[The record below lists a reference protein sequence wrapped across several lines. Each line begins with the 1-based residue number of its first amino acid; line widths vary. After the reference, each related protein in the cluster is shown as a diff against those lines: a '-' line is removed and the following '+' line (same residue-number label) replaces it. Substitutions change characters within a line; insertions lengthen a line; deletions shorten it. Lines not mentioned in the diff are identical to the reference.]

1 MLNQARNLLNL
12 GNVILVGSGKGG
24 VGKTLIT
31 VNLSIILKTL
41 GFKVL
46 IFDLD
51 VGFTNSDVL
60 LNVHPKFSLSDLIM
74 KKCEKK
80 DVIYPTEY
88 GVDLVNVGNDLE
100 TIFLFNENNVK
111 EFYINFAQIA
121 QNYDFILIDLPPGY
135 NDNFAP
141 FFNCANSTLVITT
154 TQPTSLVNSY
164 TFVKILIHK
173 GVPSNNIHLVG
184 NLIEQYRDSLQ
195 NLNRFSAV
203 LEKFTGE
210 KIGSLTLI
218 KKHPTVEKS
227 VYDRKPFVIDSPK
240 IQPTFALYRIA
251 SILTKKEIPQ
261 KETIL
266 EKLLAFFKG
275 VKQS

>member
-12 GNVILVGSGKGG
+12 GNIVLIGSGKGG

-31 VNLSIILKTL
+31 VNLSIILQKL

-60 LNVHPKFSLSDLIM
+60 LNIHPKYSLSDLIM
-74 KKCEKK
+74 KKCKK
-80 DVIYPTEY
+80 EDIIFKTEY
-88 GVDLVNVGNDLE
+88 GIDLMNVGSDIE
-100 TIFLFNENNVK
+100 TIFLFSENNIK

-121 QNYDFILIDLPPGY
+121 QNYDYILIDLPPGY
-135 NDNFAP
+135 NENFAP
-141 FFNCANSTLVITT
+141 FFNSANHTLVITT

-173 GVPSNNIHLVG
+173 GIPANNIHLVG
-184 NLIEQYRDSLQ
+184 NLIEKYKESSE

-218 KKHPTVEKS
+218 KKHPNVEKS
-227 VYDRKPFVIDSPK
+227 VFERKPFVIDNPK

-251 SILTKKEIPQ
+251 SILSKKEIAP
-261 KETIL
+261 KENLMDKIL
-266 EKLLAFFKG
+266 SFFKG
-275 VKQS
+275 GN